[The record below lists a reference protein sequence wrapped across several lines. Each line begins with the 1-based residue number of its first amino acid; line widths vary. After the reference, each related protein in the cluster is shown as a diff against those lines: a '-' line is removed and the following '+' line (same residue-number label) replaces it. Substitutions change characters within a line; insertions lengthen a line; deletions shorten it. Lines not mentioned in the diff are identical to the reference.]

1 MPKRLPPNNRPWP
14 ANLAFDF
21 GLPSMTPADADR
33 FIDSLPTSDRN
44 KEFLR
49 LRYRDGK
56 LYDEIASVYD
66 ITSAGVRGAV
76 KTMWGKFGASAP
88 TSLPVPGDTSHPVP
102 GNASSP
108 VPGDTSSPVP
118 GDTSPPVPGD
128 VVQCAVVPCDMV
140 PGDVVPGDTPLTVEN
155 VQSPR
160 PLSINLANVRRFL
173 GLTPEEFS
181 RPFIDDGGT
190 LITRLET
197 GFSKPSA
204 EILQLI
210 CDAWGINRSFLLTGR
225 GEMFGPYTD
234 YFTGLVR
241 LLRKYLSVA
250 TFDRKGRQYW
260 KGSLV
265 DDLGRLINVAKLNG
279 QEMCRVVRVLYDFL
293 DVEQFEVM
301 LERMGR

>member
-44 KEFLR
+44 KEFLL

-56 LYDEIASVYD
+56 LYDEIASVYG

-76 KTMWGKFGASAP
+76 KNMWGKFGASAP
-88 TSLPVPGDTSHPVP
+88 SPSPSSATPAAAPPPVAAPHDEVSRDATQMVP

-108 VPGDTSSPVP
+108 VPVD
-118 GDTSPPVPGD
+118 SPPPVNN
-128 VVQCAVVPCDMV
+128 A
-140 PGDVVPGDTPLTVEN
+140 T
-155 VQSPR
+155 PR
-160 PLSINLANVRRFL
+160 PLSLNLANVRRFL
-173 GLTPEEFS
+173 GLTVEEFS
-181 RPFIDDGGT
+181 RTFIDDGGA

-197 GFSKPSA
+197 GFSKPTA
-204 EILQLI
+204 EVLQLI
-210 CDAWGINRSFLLTGR
+210 CEAWGINRSFLLTGR
-225 GEMFGPYTD
+225 GEMFELQPYC
-234 YFTGLVR
+234 TGVVR
-241 LLRKYLSVA
+241 LLKTYLSVA

-265 DDLGRLINVAKLNG
+265 DDLGRLINAAKLNG
-279 QEMCRVVRVLYDFL
+279 AEMCRVVRVLYDFL

>member
-21 GLPSMTPADADR
+21 GLPSMTPADAEA
-33 FIDSLPTSDRN
+33 FVSGLPTSDRN
-44 KEFLR
+44 KEFLL

-88 TSLPVPGDTSHPVP
+88 TSHPVP

-108 VPGDTSSPVP
+108 VPGNASSPVP
-118 GDTSPPVPGD
+118 GDM
-128 VVQCAVVPCDMV
+128 VQCAVVPGEAVPDDAV
-140 PGDVVPGDTPLTVEN
+140 PGDSSPPVRDETAPLTVEN

>member
-14 ANLAFDF
+14 RNLLYDF
-21 GLPSMTPADADR
+21 GLPETVSDSETEA
-33 FIDSLPTSDRN
+33 FISSLPTTERN
-44 KEFLR
+44 KSFLR
-49 LRYRDGK
+49 LRYREGK
-56 LYDEIASVYD
+56 LYDEIAREYD

-76 KTMWGKFGASAP
+76 KMMWERFGHTPPSPSPSSATP
-88 TSLPVPGDTSHPVP
+88 AAAPPPMP
-102 GNASSP
+102 AAAP
-108 VPGDTSSPVP
+108 
-118 GDTSPPVPGD
+118 PPVPAAAPPPAPTAAPHD
-128 VVQCAVVPCDMV
+128 EVPRDATQMMQDDKA
-140 PGDVVPGDTPLTVEN
+140 PVEVDSPPPVN
-155 VQSPR
+155 NATPR

-181 RPFIDDGGT
+181 RPFIDDGGA

-197 GFSKPSA
+197 GFSKPSS

-210 CDAWGINRSFLLTGR
+210 CEAWGINRSFLLTGQ
-225 GEMFGPYTD
+225 GEMFDHSND
-234 YFTGLVR
+234 YCTGLVK

-250 TFDRKGRQYW
+250 SFDRKGRQYW

-265 DDLGRLINVAKLNG
+265 DDLGRLINATKLNG
-279 QEMCRVVRVLYDFL
+279 AEMCRVVRVLNDFL

>member
-14 ANLAFDF
+14 RNLLYDF
-21 GLPSMTPADADR
+21 GLPETFSDR
-33 FIDSLPTSDRN
+33 ETEAFISSLPTTERN
-44 KEFLR
+44 KEFLL

-66 ITSAGVRGAV
+66 ITPAGVRGAV
-76 KTMWGKFGASAP
+76 KNMWGKFGASAP
-88 TSLPVPGDTSHPVP
+88 SPSPSSASPAAAPPPVAAPHDEVSRDATQMVP

-108 VPGDTSSPVP
+108 VPVD
-118 GDTSPPVPGD
+118 SPPPVNN
-128 VVQCAVVPCDMV
+128 A
-140 PGDVVPGDTPLTVEN
+140 T
-155 VQSPR
+155 PR
-160 PLSINLANVRRFL
+160 PLSLNLANVRRTL

-181 RPFIDDGGT
+181 RPFIDDGGA

-197 GFSKPSA
+197 GLSKPTA
-204 EILQLI
+204 EVLQLI
-210 CDAWGINRSFLLTGR
+210 CEAWGINRSFLLTGR
-225 GEMFGPYTD
+225 GEMFELQPYC
-234 YFTGLVR
+234 TGVVR
-241 LLRKYLSVA
+241 LLKTYLSVA

-265 DDLGRLINVAKLNG
+265 DDLGRLINPAKLNG
-279 QEMCRVVRVLYDFL
+279 AEMCRVVRLLYDFL

>member
-1 MPKRLPPNNRPWP
+1 MSKRLPPNNRPWP
-14 ANLAFDF
+14 ANMAFDF

-44 KEFLR
+44 KEFLW

-56 LYDEIASVYD
+56 LYNEIASVYD

-76 KTMWGKFGASAP
+76 KNMWGKFGHTPPS
-88 TSLPVPGDTSHPVP
+88 SLPADGDVAPGDAAPAASLPAVP
-102 GNASSP
+102 R
-108 VPGDTSSPVP
+108 
-118 GDTSPPVPGD
+118 
-128 VVQCAVVPCDMV
+128 
-140 PGDVVPGDTPLTVEN
+140 DTPLAADN

-160 PLSINLANVRRFL
+160 PLSINLANVRRAL
-173 GLTPEEFS
+173 GLTVEEFS
-181 RPFIDDGGT
+181 RPFIDDGGA

-204 EILQLI
+204 EVMQLI
-210 CDAWGINRSFLLTGR
+210 CEAWGISRSFLLTGQ
-225 GEMFGPYTD
+225 GEMFASSND
-234 YFTGLVR
+234 YCAGLVR

-250 TFDRKGRQYW
+250 TFDRQGRQYW
-260 KGSLV
+260 KESLV

-279 QEMCRVVRVLYDFL
+279 REMCQVVRVLYDFV
-293 DVEQFEVM
+293 DVEQFEAM